1 MKGVVLLKEEEA
13 AAGLPLALPSLDG
26 ERIRA
31 KTKGLMKY
39 LGPAF
44 VVSVA
49 YMDPGNFGTNISG
62 GSRFAYDLV
71 WVILWS
77 NIMAIFVQILSAKLG
92 IATGVNLADHCGR
105 QFPRPINWGLWSIA
119 TVAAMATDLA
129 EFLGGVLGFHLLLK
143 IPLVWAALLTG
154 LVTYGIC
161 HMQKYGQH
169 VVERIITGMVAVISI
184 AYVGEL
190 FIANPDWGQVGYHLA
205 VPKLTADSVLVAVG
219 MLGATVMPHVIY
231 LHSNLVQPRR
241 KEDPEHCRHHL
252 KMAKLDVFVA
262 MNMAFVVNAAMVIV
276 SAAVFHGNGLAVDSI
291 EVAYSTLKPLLGDLA
306 AGAFGLALL
315 ASGLSSATVGT
326 MAGEVILAGFVGFDI
341 PASIRR
347 IITMLPGLAILM
359 SGINPME
366 ALVYSQVTL
375 SFALPAAIIP
385 LMIITNRSDIMGR
398 FKNSRPTNIMGW
410 TIAGVILA
418 MNAALLYLLFTGQTF

>member
-1 MKGVVLLKEEEA
+1 MKETELA
-13 AAGLPLALPSLDG
+13 TSLPVSLTPQIGD
-26 ERIRA
+26 A
-31 KTKGLMKY
+31 VKTKAKGLFGF

-44 VVSVA
+44 IVSVA

-77 NIMAIFVQILSAKLG
+77 NVMAIFVQILSAKLG
-92 IATGVNLADHCGR
+92 IATGVNLADQCGR
-105 QFPRPINWGLWSIA
+105 VFPRRVNWGLWSIA

-143 IPLVWAALLTG
+143 IPLVWAAILTG
-154 LVTYGIC
+154 VVTYGIC

-169 VVERIITGMVAVISI
+169 VVERIITAMVAVISV

-190 FIANPDWGQVGYHLA
+190 FIATPDWGQVGYHLA
-205 VPKLTADSVLVAVG
+205 VPKLTADSILVAVG

-241 KEDPEHCRHHL
+241 REDIEHCRHHL

-276 SAAVFHGNGLAVDSI
+276 SASVFNGNGYEIDSI
-291 EVAYSTLKPLLGDLA
+291 EGAYSTLKPLLGDMA
-306 AGAFGLALL
+306 AGAFGMALL

-347 IITMLPGLAILM
+347 IITMLPGMAILII
-359 SGINPME
+359 GLNPME

-385 LMIITNRSDIMGR
+385 LMIVTNRADIMGR
-398 FKNSRPTNIMGW
+398 FKNGRLTNIMGW
-410 TIAGVILA
+410 AIAGVILA
-418 MNAALLYLLFTGQTF
+418 MNAVLLYLLFTGKAA

>member
-1 MKGVVLLKEEEA
+1 MKENEL
-13 AAGLPLALPSLDG
+13 LPSLPASIAPEIGDVVKS
-26 ERIRA
+26 
-31 KTKGLMKY
+31 KTKGLLGF

-77 NIMAIFVQILSAKLG
+77 NIMAIFIQILSAKLG

-105 QFPRPINWGLWSIA
+105 LFSRPVNWGLWSIA

-143 IPLVWAALLTG
+143 VPLVWAAVLTG
-154 LVTYGIC
+154 FVTYGIC

-169 VVERIITGMVAVISI
+169 VVERIIAVMVAVISV

-190 FIANPDWGQVGYHLA
+190 FIANPDWGQVGYHL
-205 VPKLTADSVLVAVG
+205 VMPKLTADSVLVAVG

-241 KEDPEHCRHHL
+241 SKDMEHCRHHL

-262 MNMAFVVNAAMVIV
+262 MNMAFIVNAAMVIV
-276 SAAVFHGNGLAVDSI
+276 SAAVFNGNGLEVDSI
-291 EVAYSTLKPLLGDLA
+291 EGAYSTLKPLLGDMA
-306 AGAFGLALL
+306 AGAFGMALL
-315 ASGLSSATVGT
+315 ASGLSSSTVGT

-347 IITMLPGLAILM
+347 IITMLPGMAILM

-375 SFALPAAIIP
+375 SFALPAAVIP
-385 LMIITNRSDIMGR
+385 LMIVTSRADIMGQ
-398 FKNSRPTNIMGW
+398 FKNGRSTKVMGW
-410 TIAGVILA
+410 TIAGMILA
-418 MNAALLYLLFTGQTF
+418 MNAILLYLLLIGQAV

>member
-1 MKGVVLLKEEEA
+1 LKNHE
-13 AAGLPLALPSLDG
+13 LAPSLPVSLAP
-26 ERIRA
+26 EIENTVKIKA
-31 KTKGLMKY
+31 KGMLGF

-44 VVSVA
+44 IVSVA

-92 IATGVNLADHCGR
+92 IATGVNLADQCGR
-105 QFPRPINWGLWSIA
+105 IFPRSVNWGLWSIA

-143 IPLVWAALLTG
+143 IPLVWAAVLTG
-154 LVTYGIC
+154 VVTYGIC

-169 VVERIITGMVAVISI
+169 VVERIITVMVAVISI
-184 AYVGEL
+184 VYVGEL

-231 LHSNLVQPRR
+231 LHSNLVKPRR
-241 KEDPEHCRHHL
+241 TDDLEHCRHHL
-252 KMAKLDVFVA
+252 KMAKLDVFFA
-262 MNMAFVVNAAMVIV
+262 MNMAFIVNAAMVIV
-276 SAAVFHGNGLAVDSI
+276 SAAVFNGNGLEIDSI
-291 EVAYSTLKPLLGDLA
+291 EAAYSTLKPMLGDMA
-306 AGAFGLALL
+306 AGAFGMALL

-341 PASIRR
+341 PASMRR
-347 IITMLPGLAILM
+347 LITMLPGIAILM

-366 ALVYSQVTL
+366 ALIYSQVTL

-385 LMIITNRSDIMGR
+385 LMVVTNRADIMGL
-398 FKNSRPTNIMGW
+398 FKNSRFTNIFGW
-410 TIAGVILA
+410 LIASMIVIL
-418 MNAALLYLLFTGQTF
+418 NVVLLYLLFTGQAD